1 MRRGKGRGGE
11 ERGERREE
19 RGEER
24 GELFPYFQLFADKLN
39 LVSELYR
46 TTNNRLTH
54 KQAP

>member
-1 MRRGKGRGGE
+1 MRRGEGRG
-11 ERGERREE
+11 GERREE
-19 RGEER
+19 RGERREER

-39 LVSELYR
+39 LVSEVYR